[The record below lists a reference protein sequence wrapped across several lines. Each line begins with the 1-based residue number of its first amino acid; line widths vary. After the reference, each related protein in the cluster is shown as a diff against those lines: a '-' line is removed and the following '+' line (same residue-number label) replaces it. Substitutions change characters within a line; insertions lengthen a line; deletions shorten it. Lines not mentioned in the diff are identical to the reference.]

1 MHCAALQQFVSTQH
15 IVHQALVRVQFS
27 KCYAVS
33 TAKHEHQMKAVALS
47 AVFGQQLWC
56 LHQGNATSA
65 EQHRPDSPGGG
76 AQASG
81 VHQPEPQ
88 QAVWQHGPRLESF
101 HPQGTCQPACMCC
114 MLLWDVSLWGVMV
127 NGGLLSAESPV
138 LNDVPAA
145 KK

>member
-1 MHCAALQQFVSTQH
+1 
-15 IVHQALVRVQFS
+15 
-27 KCYAVS
+27 
-33 TAKHEHQMKAVALS
+33 MKAVALS

-114 MLLWDVSLWGVMV
+114 MLLWDVSLWGVMA